1 MTRLCRFFNI
11 DSRVVGRS
19 ASIVIE
25 RVLRVA
31 TLLTEPTCP
40 VRTRVVGCDI
50 TTPTAWRQFVVISSL
65 RPTDRPTTRRH
76 RFRFARCRSVALLT
90 DTQAVLRSSVVPTAT
105 LAIRHACRWVAE
117 HLSVSQSVSQYAS
130 GASVHCCINSPPGP
144 RLAARARAL
153 ATRDARTH
161 ATVTPVRTGEWPV

>member
-117 HLSVSQSVSQYAS
+117 HLSVSQSVRQWRI
-130 GASVHCCINSPPGP
+130 GALLHK
-144 RLAARARAL
+144 L
-153 ATRDARTH
+153 ATRPAVGRSGPRARHPGRTH
-161 ATVTPVRTGEWPV
+161 ARHCYTCTNG